1 MLPDL
6 GASYTSNL
14 PLTMIFPFGLYL
26 YDELLFLLSPLNF
39 HSFLNIFTDPI
50 ANLGCDIQV
59 QNMIEVFTH
68 SKATVRKKCNRT
80 FVHQR

>member
-14 PLTMIFPFGLYL
+14 PLTIIFPFGLYL
-26 YDELLFLLSPLNF
+26 YDELLFLLPRSYF

-50 ANLGCDIQV
+50 ANLGCGIQV
-59 QNMIEVFTH
+59 QS
-68 SKATVRKKCNRT
+68 SKYD
-80 FVHQR
+80 